1 MDYSAYEN
9 KLYSVSQPIQASS
22 GYFSP
27 PSTSSATLLKVPNPL
42 IKQEQPLIT
51 AGSFEGN
58 ITPPVNVNCSQS
70 QHYTEGNGTTTTSK
84 PLDLQLM
91 SNAYAHHQQFI
102 SSSHHHQQ
110 DEQVPSYYDCT
121 DHSNP
126 SSLCSSGELRVQNL
140 QQSAVPRLTANH
152 STPVSPA
159 QSTQIPPSI
168 GSQNPD
174 YNCGTCSKSFST
186 KLRLSK
192 HLKTHLSNYPD
203 AVFKCRMCEK
213 IFRTKSTLICH
224 EKVHGEGIDNR
235 FSCVECGKIFGTGE
249 KLQVHRRLHTGEKP
263 YQCKVCMKHFNHQSN
278 LIVHARIHEKVKK
291 ALKCERCS
299 KVLDNEERLVIHMRL
314 HTGEKPY
321 KCSYCDKRFNH
332 KSTVSTHEKAAH
344 IAANSFQCNRC
355 HKTFNQKCQL
365 QYHEKLQEEHMIGCA
380 MCEKVFCYKASHKEH
395 MFKVHFPRQK
405 KDQKTMSEPVPSG
418 GKGSGVGRNK
428 YKCTVCDRRFYYARA
443 LDVHMGVHDSSLDV
457 NVLYFSCN
465 YCPETF
471 IDDDLLRKHESEHT
485 ANCTTNFLSNIGRG
499 MNEAEESGRN
509 NRCEKRDTFCPL
521 CFKQFDDQN
530 TLLDHHKSHL
540 CSNADCTK
548 CGPARRNERNVTI
561 STHDGL
567 EDKRETVCNVCH
579 RVLPTFEQF
588 QNHFHYHTSRVPFY
602 CYHCRVEFNDKR
614 ELYTHAKAHLP
625 RVSQSYTC
633 KICSKVFSTK
643 GNFKRHLKSHET
655 VRAFACDRCFKQY
668 DYKSALEAHL
678 KRSHGIAL

>member
-1 MDYSAYEN
+1 MNYNAYEN
-9 KLYSVSQPIQASS
+9 KLYAVSQPIQANL

-27 PSTSSATLLKVPNPL
+27 PNTTSATLPKEANPL

-51 AGSFEGN
+51 AGSFEGS
-58 ITPPVNVNCSQS
+58 ITPPVNYSQS
-70 QHYTEGNGTTTTSK
+70 QHYTEGNGTTNTAK
-84 PLDLQLM
+84 PLYYRKHLDLQLM
-91 SNAYAHHQQFI
+91 SNAYVHHHPQQQFI
-102 SSSHHHQQ
+102 SSHLQQHEHQQ
-110 DEQVPSYYDCT
+110 LQQHVHPHPQV
-121 DHSNP
+121 
-126 SSLCSSGELRVQNL
+126 LQLGELRVHNL
-140 QQSAVPRLTANH
+140 QQSPAPQLTANH
-152 STPVSPA
+152 FTPASPA
-159 QSTQIPPSI
+159 QPIPMPQSTQISPSI
-168 GSQNPD
+168 GSQNPG

-192 HLKTHLSNYPD
+192 HLKTHISDYPD

-213 IFRTKSTLICH
+213 KFRTKSTLICH
-224 EKVHGEGIDNR
+224 EKVHGENGIDNR
-235 FSCVECGKIFGTGE
+235 FSCAECGKIFGTGE

-263 YQCKVCMKHFNHQSN
+263 YQC
-278 LIVHARIHEKVKK
+278 KVKK

-405 KDQKTMSEPVPSG
+405 KEQKTMSEPVING
-418 GKGSGVGRNK
+418 GKGSAPGRNK

-471 IDDDLLRKHESEHT
+471 IDDDLLRKHESEHI
-485 ANCTTNFLSNIGRG
+485 ANCTAIFLPNIGRG
-499 MNEAEESGRN
+499 VDEEDESGMN
-509 NRCEKRDTFCPL
+509 GRCEERDFFCPL
-521 CFKQFDDQN
+521 CFKQFDDQK
-530 TLLDHHKSHL
+530 TLSDHHKTHL

-548 CGPARRNERNVTI
+548 CGPALRNELNFAIRTY
-561 STHDGL
+561 DGV
-567 EDKRETVCNVCH
+567 EDKRETVCNVCQ